1 MSNLRFLIACIATF
15 AAAFAGMNWAS
26 SRVSRNAPPPVT
38 YSKAAIATPIAQA
51 PQPAPTAGAIPLEPA
66 LRQPPAPPS
75 VVAATSGTRPDHLRE
90 TALGAAQ
97 AFAAAPCDAAVR
109 AALIVA
115 ASSYLRARDGTD
127 DVVHAAMRKALA
139 AGTIAPEEMP
149 SAPPAWF
156 AARGAAPSCAIG
168 RQAAR

>member
-26 SRVSRNAPPPVT
+26 SRVSRNAPPPAAHP
-38 YSKAAIATPIAQA
+38 KAAIAKPLAQEA
-51 PQPAPTAGAIPLEPA
+51 QPAPIARIETIEPA
-66 LRQPPAPPS
+66 LREPPAPPP
-75 VVAATSGTRPDHLRE
+75 VVAVIAGPRPDHLRE

-97 AFAAAPCDAAVR
+97 AFAAAPCDAALR

-127 DVVHAAMRKALA
+127 DIVHAAMRKALA

-156 AARGAAPSCAIG
+156 AARGVAPSCAIG